1 MSTTDLDNLDS
12 NDDDNINDDSN
23 NNSIP
28 KTTKKENIYNILN
41 EDTNE
46 KNGKD
51 GKDGKDDDNIFY
63 NFFESISFYLLEF
76 LIILLIGAIALYS
89 AKVGQANII
98 PTCMPFNNLQSPPHE
113 IPINLNTMNDASQKI
128 FFSMEE
134 NNSHNQVLAFLT
146 KLNNAPLSSA
156 FSKYFMNILLKM
168 FQKISQFYNAWCNIQ
183 NSYMSESAIILCS
196 ILLLPIIVA
205 FMFIYGFLLFI
216 WYAAT
221 TLNTLMKMN
230 INKNP
235 NGVADWAKIIMIMHP
250 SKYMKAMFVA
260 FIAIICVFAGLGL
273 LPLILIGIL
282 LTVIITPLTY
292 IGKVNEQSYSFINL
306 IQDIINFKKFIII
319 AGLALIAIIT
329 SFSTLG
335 NIVGVLI
342 LGIICFLS
350 FTYGISYI
358 FSDNTHNMNNLNF
371 SPLSSFEQAMKTC
384 NRVSPFATNKFVDII
399 KNIADYI

>member
-12 NDDDNINDDSN
+12 NDDDNLNDDSN

-28 KTTKKENIYNILN
+28 KKTKKENIYNILN
-41 EDTNE
+41 EDTNV
-46 KNGKD
+46 KD
-51 GKDGKDDDNIFY
+51 GKDVKDDDNIFY
-63 NFFESISFYLLEF
+63 NFFESLSFYLLEF

-98 PTCMPFNNLQSPPHE
+98 PTCMPFNNLQSPPPE

-128 FFSMEE
+128 FFSMAE

-205 FMFIYGFLLFI
+205 IMFIYGFLLFI

-221 TLNTLMKMN
+221 TLSTLMTMN
-230 INKNP
+230 INTNP

-329 SFSTLG
+329 SFVTLG

-350 FTYGISYI
+350 FAYGISYI
-358 FSDNTHNMNNLNF
+358 FSDNTQMMNNLNF